1 MDKCIFYHITFGM
14 KDITQFV
21 GIGAAILTAVA
32 MLPQLIKVIREKKSE
47 GVSIYMIAVLIAGL
61 GLWIWYGL
69 LKKDYPI
76 IGTNIFSL
84 IVNILLIIFG
94 LRYKGNKV

>member
-1 MDKCIFYHITFGM
+1 M

-47 GVSIYMIAVLIAGL
+47 GVSIYLIAVLTAR
-61 GLWIWYGL
+61 
-69 LKKDYPI
+69 
-76 IGTNIFSL
+76 L
-84 IVNILLIIFG
+84 IL
-94 LRYKGNKV
+94 

>member
-1 MDKCIFYHITFGM
+1 M

-21 GIGAAILTAVA
+21 GIGAAVLTAVA

-47 GVSIYMIAVLIAGL
+47 GISIYMIAVLKTGL
-61 GLWIWYGL
+61 GLWIWYGF

-84 IVNILLIIFG
+84 IVNMLLIIFG
-94 LRYKGNKV
+94 IRYKGNKG

>member
-1 MDKCIFYHITFGM
+1 M

-47 GVSIYMIAVLIAGL
+47 GVSIYLIAVFNSSLDIIKLLPAYIGKNTPDNIASYSIRFPE
-61 GLWIWYGL
+61 WF
-69 LKKDYPI
+69 LKWPAIQKEY
-76 IGTNIFSL
+76 N
-84 IVNILLIIFG
+84 
-94 LRYKGNKV
+94 